1 MSLSRP
7 SLARRLVLGMLGA
20 VFVTAATVSLAVFGI
35 QNRDLQQRV
44 LDRQNA
50 NLRVA
55 AEFMA
60 ERVPQAEIAIRDGAV
75 ERLAL
80 PAVPDLAD
88 HTFID
93 RVTRATGET
102 ATVFAWDA
110 ARSDFVRVSTNI
122 RLPDGSRAVGT
133 LLGRDGAVFPVVRA
147 GGTFL
152 GEATILGVDYYTAYE
167 PIFGPA
173 GDVIGIL
180 YVGVLKD
187 KLVAALGDM
196 AVALI
201 VVGLSALILVG
212 AAAALFAR
220 RIGARLGG
228 MADAIGGLA
237 AGDTAVAVPGK
248 GRRDE
253 IGRIAEALEVF
264 RAGLI
269 ERTRLAEESEARRRQ
284 DAERAEALGAASQ
297 RFRDAVGRVLATLSG
312 DAAAMQSA
320 AGDLAQTSRDS
331 AGRAGTVSSA
341 AENAAGAV
349 STVAGAVEELSAS
362 VREITREM
370 ERAAAISA
378 DAEASGAEARDRT
391 AALADTIG
399 GISEVVDMITDI
411 AGAGPTC
418 WAQRTTRGGPRAG
431 GGRQGPFAVG
441 LEVQVAGVPDAPSLP
456 RRSAPQSGEVIA
468 IVDRLSEGRSAE
480 CWKIKPDGKSD
491 DRAVGFQ
498 RRLRPGRR
506 ARTEGDHRAPVD
518 AAQAVRRRLRQ
529 YRRGVPKRLA
539 AVHSGRPAPS
549 ADHGGRG
556 QRGERGV
563 RAGGPD
569 LSRRGRAGAETANPW
584 QPRADGC
591 EPWDVHRL
599 RPLPRGPRDA
609 PGASYRP
616 APTGGRSGVTAAH
629 RPVLR
634 SGSKSLGPGG
644 VSFGFDF
651 RPLGMSADSDA
662 VDGALRI
669 RPRRR
674 C

>member
-1 MSLSRP
+1 METDMSLSRP

-399 GISEVVDMITDI
+399 GISEVVDLISDI
-411 AGAGPTC
+411 AEQTNLLALNATIE
-418 WAQRTTRGGPRAG
+418 AARAG
-431 GGRQGPFAVG
+431 GAGKGFAVVAS
-441 LEVQVAGVPDAPSLP
+441 EVKSLASQTAKATEKIGAQVA
-456 RRSAPQSGEVIA
+456 EVIA
-468 IVDRLSEGRSAE
+468 MSTASSE
-480 CWKIKPDGKSD
+480 
-491 DRAVGFQ
+491 AVGRMLEIN
-498 RRLRPGRR
+498 RRQSEIARSVSAAIDQQAR
-506 ARTEGDHRAPVD
+506 ATEEITEHLST
-518 AAQAVRRRLRQ
+518 AAQAANDVSAHIA
-529 YRRGVPKRLA
+529 GVSEALA
-539 AVHSGRPAPS
+539 AVQRSSGT
-549 ADHGGRG
+549 
-556 QRGERGV
+556 V
-563 RAGGPD
+563 R
-569 LSRRGRAGAETANPW
+569 STA
-584 QPRADGC
+584 
-591 EPWDVHRL
+591 
-599 RPLPRGPRDA
+599 
-609 PGASYRP
+609 
-616 APTGGRSGVTAAH
+616 
-629 RPVLR
+629 
-634 SGSKSLGPGG
+634 
-644 VSFGFDF
+644 
-651 RPLGMSADSDA
+651 DA
-662 VDGALRI
+662 VNEASEGVGREVRTFLDAVGQG
-669 RPRRR
+669 
-674 C
+674 